1 MEHQHDTTS
10 HPILISGDSGPT
22 PVAVLAG
29 ITIDLT
35 RRPRPAKNPIQVM
48 VIDRADRSLI
58 RLRQLPTTESYTTID
73 DLGGVER
80 SLTQLE
86 LHTTSEPPS
95 PGLRLLVVNE
105 LGRLLDFFSRSG
117 RRDLGAQ
124 LESVLARHDG
134 ERLMVAAS
142 CSSPELLSA
151 SVRATFRS
159 ALDCDTEGTGR
170 LADPTGE
177 RVIDLRDWAPDRV
190 TTAVAS
196 IIQAVA

>member
-1 MEHQHDTTS
+1 
-10 HPILISGDSGPT
+10 
-22 PVAVLAG
+22 
-29 ITIDLT
+29 
-35 RRPRPAKNPIQVM
+35 
-48 VIDRADRSLI
+48 
-58 RLRQLPTTESYTTID
+58 
-73 DLGGVER
+73 
-80 SLTQLE
+80 
-86 LHTTSEPPS
+86 
-95 PGLRLLVVNE
+95 
-105 LGRLLDFFSRSG
+105 
-117 RRDLGAQ
+117 
-124 LESVLARHDG
+124 
-134 ERLMVAAS
+134 MVAAS